1 MIVLA
6 SLVAVPIKTFAQTP
20 TVIFSEIAWAGSS
33 HSSSDEWIELT
44 NLTDTPIDLSNWT
57 ITGAGSSGKD
67 LVVPDDAVIEPYSTF
82 LIANYDSSHDNSAL
96 NVKPNFTTA
105 TLSLPN
111 DGFRAALYDH
121 DGSLIDV
128 AGGDGAAFAGRSGSA
143 ADTDDGR
150 YRSMVRTNETLSG
163 SDEAAWSDAQTA
175 SGFKQD
181 VEDMG
186 TPRAVESWFIQE
198 TEEAAE
204 ELIEEE
210 TLEGEMEEVV
220 GEEISDNE
228 TEEVVEETPQ
238 DTDES
243 PSEGAESS
251 SETSLEPN
259 EIEETEEG
267 TEEESV
273 TDSETMSEEND
284 APQEVPEGAEA
295 GETDSPEESSEDLEN
310 ESSKENTPPERS
322 SEPEEDV
329 PTTTIAFSPGV
340 MQINEFV
347 VDPNEGEE
355 WIEIVNRSTESIDTT
370 GWTVEDATGRA
381 TELEPV
387 AVASGSYIV
396 VEGPR
401 GKLNND
407 TDTILLL
414 DAARTVIDSITYG
427 GEDLP
432 APKDGDSLARDSS
445 GSFTLT
451 NTTTPGGP
459 NVIAAASETSTETE
473 SEAVEDEPEEPI
485 DEDEAE
491 TSQEEVVEDEVPDSG
506 STENTDT
513 EPDSS
518 DEESAP
524 EQEDSKIGET
534 TYSGAITLEFTSL
547 YPNTSGADAQEEY
560 IEITNTGLE
569 SVDLK
574 GWSIEDGST
583 DRYTFPDTLEIAGG
597 STLRVDR
604 PQSTL
609 SLNNSGDTLELITP
623 DGDVIDMVTYGS
635 APQGGTYDRDGA
647 YWSWSTTETTTKKSA
662 VETSEVV
669 ATKKTTPTQDTTT
682 SSSTTSS
689 TTNTS
694 SSTQYVSTA
703 SYVSFFSIEQ
713 AKAQPDNTRVRIEGY
728 VTASPGTFGRQ
739 VMYLQDESA
748 GIQVYFYAATFPEL
762 DTGTRVRIEG
772 VMSTAYGER
781 RVKVTDATNIVPTG
795 DRTQATPA
803 QHDAKE
809 FDEALVGLLIKT
821 SGQILSRS
829 STKLVLE
836 DGPDRVTI
844 YLKSDPF
851 IDANQFERGDQ
862 LTVTGILTSYN
873 GELRLR
879 PRAETDLHIEESAAV
894 TFANTSQG
902 GKALLNQQQSRMG
915 VTIILV
921 VTTVLAALALM
932 RKLPRRRERA
942 AA

>member
-33 HSSSDEWIELT
+33 QSSSDEWIELT

-67 LVVPDDAVIEPYSTF
+67 LVVPDDTVIEPYSTF

-96 NVKPNFTTA
+96 SVEPNFITA

-111 DGFRAALYDH
+111 DGFRATLYDH

-128 AGGDGAAFAGRSGSA
+128 AGGDGSAFAGRSGSA

-150 YRSMVRTNETLSG
+150 YRSMARVDETLSG

-175 SGFKQD
+175 SGFKQNI
-181 VEDMG
+181 EDMG
-186 TPRAVESWFIQE
+186 TPGAVEEWFIPETEKESEEINEEEVLEGE
-198 TEEAAE
+198 TEEA
-204 ELIEEE
+204 
-210 TLEGEMEEVV
+210 LE
-220 GEEISDNE
+220 EEISGNE
-228 TEEVVEETPQ
+228 TQEATEETPQ
-238 DTDES
+238 DTEES
-243 PSEGAESS
+243 LPEDTENSG
-251 SETSLEPN
+251 ETSSVPA
-259 EIEETEEG
+259 EIEETQEII
-267 TEEESV
+267 EEESV
-273 TDSETMSEEND
+273 TDPETTSEKNND
-284 APQEVPEGAEA
+284 PQEVSEEAEA
-295 GETDSPEESSEDLEN
+295 NETESLEGSN
-310 ESSKENTPPERS
+310 EHLQDESSKENTPSETS

-329 PTTTIAFSPGV
+329 PTTTIAYAPGV

-355 WIEIVNRSTESIDTT
+355 WIEIVNRATESIDTT

-387 AVASGSYIV
+387 VVASGSYIV

-432 APKDGDSLARDSS
+432 APKDGDSLARDSG

-459 NVIAAASETSTETE
+459 NVISDASETSAETE
-473 SEAVEDEPEEPI
+473 SEVVEDEPEEPI
-485 DEDEAE
+485 DANEAE
-491 TSQEEVVEDEVPDSG
+491 TSQEEVVEEEETYTS
-506 STENTDT
+506 STEYTDT
-513 EPDSS
+513 APDSS
-518 DEESAP
+518 DEESTP
-524 EQEDSKIGET
+524 EQEGSEIDET
-534 TYSGAITLEFTSL
+534 TYSGAVTLEFTSL

-560 IEITNTGLE
+560 IEIANTGLE
-569 SVDLK
+569 SIDLK

-583 DRYTFPDTLEIAGG
+583 DRYTFSSSLKIAGG

-604 PQSTL
+604 PQSDL

-623 DGDVIDMVTYGS
+623 EGDVIDMVTYGS
-635 APQGGTYDRDGA
+635 APRGGTYDRDGA
-647 YWSWSTTETTTKKSA
+647 YWSWSTTDTSTKKSA
-662 VETSEVV
+662 VETNEAVTTKEV
-669 ATKKTTPTQDTTT
+669 ASTQGTTT

-694 SSTQYVSTA
+694 SNTQSISAA

-713 AKAQPDNTRVRIEGY
+713 AKVQPDDTRVRVEGY

-748 GIQVYFYAATFPEL
+748 GVQVYFYAATFPEL
-762 DTGTRVRIEG
+762 DTNTRVRIEG

-781 RVKVTDATNIVPTG
+781 RVKVTNATDIVPTG
-795 DRTQATPA
+795 DLTQAMPA
-803 QHDAKE
+803 QHDAKA

-844 YLKSDPF
+844 YLKSDPL
-851 IDANQFERGDQ
+851 IDANQFERGDL

-879 PRAETDLHIEESAAV
+879 PRAETDIHIEESAAV
-894 TFANTSQG
+894 AFASTSQD

-915 VTIILV
+915 MTIVLV
-921 VTTVLAALALM
+921 VATLLAALALM